1 MMTRLMGIA
10 TIVWALVPA
19 SPAAAAD
26 ATYPLLGQVR
36 PRHAREIA
44 ASPWSVGG
52 ETLDRDYAVYANY
65 KSYLGPLGVKRIR
78 LQAGWA
84 KCEKTPGQYDWAW
97 LDEVV
102 DDALAQGVA
111 PWLETSYGNPIY
123 EGGGGAGLGGGLPT
137 GDKALAA
144 WDAWVAALVGRY
156 RDRVVEWEIWNE
168 PDLNKK
174 NTAADY
180 AAFYIRT
187 AEIIR
192 RQQPK
197 ARLLAL
203 AIAGIGNT
211 AYVESFLKPLA
222 EQKKLHLVD
231 QITVHGYPE
240 NPDSSYPTLAKLL
253 KVVRKYDAKIP
264 LRQGENGAPST
275 KTVGALSRL
284 KTSQT
289 VQAKWDLRRMMGDLG
304 HDMESN
310 VFTLMELR
318 YRGGRMDGWNT
329 KGILKAAPDMTVE
342 QPKQAYYAVQNV
354 TAIFDNT
361 LGRIQDFACRTE
373 LDQPLAAYAYRRA
386 DGACAATL
394 WLSGKVPADANDKT
408 PADITLTGVKFAAP
422 LWVDLRTG
430 EVRAIP
436 AENWKAGSDGCTFR
450 AVPLYDSP
458 VVIAEKSLVPLAPAK

>member
-1 MMTRLMGIA
+1 MKQNIGS
-10 TIVWALVPA
+10 LVLAFLLLTAGA
-19 SPAAAAD
+19 SAAD
-26 ATYPLLGQVR
+26 YPLLGKVR
-36 PRHAREIA
+36 PRHAKEIA
-44 ASPWSVGG
+44 GSTWSVGG
-52 ETLDRDYAVYANY
+52 ETLDRDYAIYANY
-65 KSYLGPLGVKRIR
+65 KSYLGPLGVKKIR
-78 LQAGWA
+78 VQAGWA
-84 KCEKTPGQYDWAW
+84 KCEKKPGQCDWAW

-102 DDALAQGVA
+102 DDAVAQGVA

-137 GDKALAA
+137 GEKALAA
-144 WDAWVAALVGRY
+144 WDAWVTALVRRY
-156 RDRVVEWEIWNE
+156 RDRVSEWEIWNE

-192 RQQPK
+192 REQPK

-211 AYVESFLKPLA
+211 AYVEGFLKPLA
-222 EQKKLHLVD
+222 DQKKLHLVD
-231 QITVHGYPE
+231 QIVVHGYPE
-240 NPDSSYPTLAKLL
+240 NPDSSYPALAKLL
-253 KVVRKYDAKIP
+253 KVVRKYDANIP

-275 KTVGALSRL
+275 KTVGALSKL
-284 KTSQT
+284 KTSET

-318 YRGGRMDGWNT
+318 YKGGRMDGWNT
-329 KGILKAAPDMTVE
+329 KGILKAAAGMTVE
-342 QPKQAYYAVQNV
+342 RPKQAYYAVQHV
-354 TAIFDNT
+354 TAVFDNT
-361 LGRIQDFACRTE
+361 LGRIKDFTCEAK
-373 LDQPLAAYAYRRA
+373 LDQPLAAYAYKRA

-408 PADITLTGVKFAAP
+408 PAELTLTGVSFKEP
-422 LWVDLRTG
+422 VWVDLRTG

-436 AENWKAGSDGCTFR
+436 AERWKAGQGGCSFQ
-450 AVPLYDSP
+450 AVPVYDSP
-458 VVIAEKSLVPLAPAK
+458 IVIAEKSLIPLRT